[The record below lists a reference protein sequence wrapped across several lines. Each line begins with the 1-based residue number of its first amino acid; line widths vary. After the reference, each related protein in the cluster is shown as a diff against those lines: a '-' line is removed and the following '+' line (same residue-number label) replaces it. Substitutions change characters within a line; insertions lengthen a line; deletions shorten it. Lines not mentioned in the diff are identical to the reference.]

1 MTEIVPVQ
9 PKKLARIGLT
19 ALPTLI
25 VQAGERATRAF
36 LEFFTATIRNWN
48 TRQAYARACAR
59 FLDWCEDRG
68 LRLDQIEPMVVA
80 VYVEG
85 LGQEMSPSSVKQH
98 LAGIRGSPAL
108 LVKSL
113 PE

>member
-19 ALPTLI
+19 ALPRLI

-36 LEFFTATIRNWN
+36 LEFFTATIRNRH

-59 FLDWCEDRG
+59 FRPG
-68 LRLDQIEPMVVA
+68 HASFI
-80 VYVEG
+80 G
-85 LGQEMSPSSVKQH
+85 KSFGT
-98 LAGIRGSPAL
+98 LASI
-108 LVKSL
+108 
-113 PE
+113 